1 MLLCYCGLIEN
12 QTKYL
17 TNRFFQSHLYTWIP
31 SRVGSVKKPTR
42 NLPQMYVYE
51 FLEEEK
57 KTFWTISGHETNYLV
72 HRKNSRPKTRSEG
85 TALT

>member
-31 SRVGSVKKPTR
+31 SRVGSVKKPDPKFASNVCIWIFKR
-42 NLPQMYVYE
+42 
-51 FLEEEK
+51 K
-57 KTFWTISGHETNYLV
+57 KTRIG
-72 HRKNSRPKTRSEG
+72 SEAD
-85 TALT
+85 TKPII